1 MATFRKRNGKWE
13 YRVSYTDRVSGT
25 YKQKSKSGFLTK
37 KEAQLAAAAAEKD
50 INYFGFSEDGEEIVE
65 KYFNEWAVT
74 YKKPNVKPITYDLI
88 ERTIQKI
95 ILPRWGN
102 YRLKEINRNEYK
114 KWINDLREKYSE
126 GTVRRI
132 HSIVNTAIN
141 DAIFEYQIMK
151 LNPVSKIKVP
161 KEVDEVKTVKF
172 FTVEELERFLEE
184 VAKPVKNAK
193 YTKSMQ
199 YTALFT
205 LMARTGI
212 RIGEALA
219 LTWSDIDL
227 EKGRL
232 QINKTLVY
240 PRNTTPY
247 ISTPKSKRSIREI
260 QLDAPT
266 VKVLKRHR
274 INRKEVVLLYENYKQ
289 SDTDLVFFQHDGRWL
304 RTNVVREYFK
314 KNCKRAN
321 LPDLSPHALRHS
333 HAVHLLEAKADLAY
347 VSKRLGHASIK
358 MTGDTYTHITKKIED
373 DSLDLYQ
380 LYMK

>member
-13 YRVSYTDRVSGT
+13 YRVSYTDRITGT

-37 KEAQLAAAAAEKD
+37 KEAQLAASAAEKD
-50 INYFGFSEDGEEIVE
+50 INYFGFSEDGEEYVE
-65 KYFNEWAVT
+65 KYLLEWSVT

-88 ERTIQKI
+88 ERTINKI
-95 ILPRWGN
+95 ILPRWGK

-114 KWINDLREKYSE
+114 KWINELRGRYSE

-141 DAIFEYQIMK
+141 DALYEYQIMK
-151 LNPVSKIKVP
+151 LNPISRIKIP
-161 KEVDEVKTVKF
+161 KEVEELQTVKF
-172 FTVEELERFLEE
+172 FSVEQLDLFLEQLT
-184 VAKPVKNAK
+184 KPIKNSK
-193 YTKSMQ
+193 YGLSMQ

-219 LTWSDIDL
+219 LTWRDIDL
-227 EKGRL
+227 ENGRL
-232 QINKTLVY
+232 HVNKTLVY

-260 QLDAPT
+260 QLDDPT
-266 VKVLKRHR
+266 VKILKKHR
-274 INRKEVVLLYENYKQ
+274 INRMEVILQYENYKKPE
-289 SDTDLVFFQHDGRWL
+289 SDIVFFQHDGRWL

-314 KNCKRAN
+314 KTCERAN
-321 LPDLSPHALRHS
+321 LPILSPHALRHS
-333 HAVHLLEAKADLAY
+333 HAVHLLEAKADLSY